1 MSIPVICDRCRQAGI
16 SGEADFSH
24 LGDLLDFEPVPRKTK
39 RVDGWSPEKQR
50 AYVAALAATG
60 SRRRA
65 AHALGMAPYGVV
77 NLLQCEGSDSFRA
90 ACEKAMEIA
99 AKKGA
104 VGLAKSVDDIEA
116 RNQQLKP
123 PPSSLR
129 GLDPISGEDDG
140 MTDDRKLELLESLAN
155 KFMKKVAAEREAR
168 LSGQIVA
175 ADFYLRQVTV
185 LEVMFD
191 LMASEGGMSD
201 AFAALQAARIGGAGV
216 FQIVDTP
223 FARALDDRRREHWQ
237 AAGEPLRP
245 IAFAAEFTRDHGT
258 HRTPIDQHPL
268 GASTP
273 PARGYAAEEWARMG
287 FEEQRAAREEQFKQD
302 AEAQVAHEQAS
313 CEALQQSANR
323 SS

>member
-1 MSIPVICDRCRQAGI
+1 MSIPVICDRCRSTGV

-24 LGDLLDFEPVPRKTK
+24 LGDLLEFEPVPRKTK

-129 GLDPISGEDDG
+129 GLDPTSGEDDG

-155 KFMKKVAAEREAR
+155 KFMKKVAAAREPR

-175 ADFYLRQVTV
+175 ADSYLRQVTV

-191 LMASEGGMSD
+191 LMASDGGMSD

-223 FARALDDRRREHWQ
+223 FARALDTRRREYWQ

-258 HRTPIDQHPL
+258 HRTPIDQHTL
-268 GASTP
+268 GASSP
-273 PARGYAAEEWARMG
+273 PARGYAAQQWARMNSD
-287 FEEQRAAREEQFKQD
+287 EQQAARERQFRED
-302 AEAQVAHEQAS
+302 AEAQVAWESRATSEAHPNGEQA
-313 CEALQQSANR
+313 
-323 SS
+323 